1 MRWPGKWV
9 EARIRDD
16 QWGRARVTMTLGEL
30 VDRYRLELQD
40 ETVGVRKSWEEMF
53 RYTFR
58 HYAEETELDRFDLVT
73 LSDRLLSSDMNP
85 QIVAGYMKRW
95 LDLLTWTKSV

>member
-1 MRWPGKWV
+1 
-9 EARIRDD
+9 
-16 QWGRARVTMTLGEL
+16 MTLGEL
-30 VDRYRLELQD
+30 VDHYRLELQD

-58 HYAEETELDRFDLVT
+58 YYPGETELTMFDPVT

-95 LDLLTWTKSV
+95 LDLLAWAKSI

>member
-1 MRWPGKWV
+1 MLGKTGH
-9 EARIRDD
+9 
-16 QWGRARVTMTLGEL
+16 QMTLGEL
-30 VDRYRLELQD
+30 VDHYRLELQD

-58 HYAEETELDRFDLVT
+58 HYPEETELTMFDPVT
-73 LSDRLLSSDMNP
+73 LSHRLLSSDMNP

-95 LDLLTWTKSV
+95 RDLLVWAKSV